1 MNPTM
6 LGFLAVLML
15 FALGA
20 TLAGLLLD
28 RAARRPGT
36 AAGVLVAA
44 VLFLSW
50 GGALLLAE

>member
-1 MNPTM
+1 MNPTT
-6 LGFLAVLML
+6 LGFLAVLMI

-20 TLAGLLLD
+20 TLAGLLMD

-50 GGALLLAE
+50 GGALLLAD